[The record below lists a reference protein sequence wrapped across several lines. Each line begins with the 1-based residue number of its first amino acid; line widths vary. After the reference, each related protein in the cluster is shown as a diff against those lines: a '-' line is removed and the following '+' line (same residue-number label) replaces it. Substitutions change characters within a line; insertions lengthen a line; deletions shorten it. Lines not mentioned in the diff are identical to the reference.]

1 MTYEP
6 LGILLL
12 SGVHDRAHYALV
24 MAAGA
29 AALGRTVTLFAANA
43 GCRALCA
50 DWSGLDDVGR
60 DAALRRRGVVGF
72 GELREAARD
81 AGVAFICC
89 ETGLRAEDIAP
100 EELWEPVLVAGVAT
114 FLEAVGNGQMI
125 SI

>member
-12 SGVHDRAHYALV
+12 SGAHDRAHYALV
-24 MAAGA
+24 LAAGA
-29 AALGRTVTLFAANA
+29 AALGRAVTLFAANS

-81 AGVAFICC
+81 AGVAFIAC
-89 ETGLRAEDIAP
+89 ESGLRSEDIAP

>member
-1 MTYEP
+1 MTSRP
-6 LGILLL
+6 LGVLLL
-12 SGVHDRAHYALV
+12 SSAHDRAHYALV

-29 AALGRTVTLFAANA
+29 AALGRAVTLFATNG
-43 GCRALCA
+43 GCHALCA

-72 GELREAARD
+72 GELREAARE
-81 AGVAFICC
+81 AGVAFVCC

-100 EELWEPVLVAGVAT
+100 EALWEPVLVAGVAT
-114 FLEAVGNGQMI
+114 FLEAVGDGQMI

>member
-29 AALGRTVTLFAANA
+29 AALGRGVTLFAANS

-72 GELREAARD
+72 GELREAARE
-81 AGVAFICC
+81 AGVTFICC

-114 FLEAVGNGQMI
+114 FLEAVGNGQML